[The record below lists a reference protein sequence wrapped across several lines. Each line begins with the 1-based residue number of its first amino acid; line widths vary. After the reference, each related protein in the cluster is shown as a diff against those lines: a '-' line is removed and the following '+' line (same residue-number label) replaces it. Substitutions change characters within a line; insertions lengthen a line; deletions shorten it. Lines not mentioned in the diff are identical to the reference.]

1 MQITRRARTLP
12 GFISSLSA
20 DYSAGI
26 IAEIRHKI
34 NMPFAPRTL
43 FSLPLIIAH
52 GAVKQGVLKG
62 FQPARLLL
70 KSRET
75 SNCSFLKI
83 ADLTID
89 EAYAHKYLETV
100 SDVHHF
106 KTSSWKDV
114 KVSIYI

>member
-1 MQITRRARTLP
+1 MGRSECEHL
-12 GFISSLSA
+12 G
-20 DYSAGI
+20 
-26 IAEIRHKI
+26 
-34 NMPFAPRTL
+34 
-43 FSLPLIIAH
+43 LII
-52 GAVKQGVLKG
+52 GAEC
-62 FQPARLLL
+62 RLRDRLQL

-106 KTSSWKDV
+106 KKSGWKDV
-114 KVSIYI
+114 RVAIYI

>member
-1 MQITRRARTLP
+1 MDHMPCSLTDMVQ
-12 GFISSLSA
+12 SSKKS
-20 DYSAGI
+20 YRSI
-26 IAEIRHKI
+26 
-34 NMPFAPRTL
+34 
-43 FSLPLIIAH
+43 
-52 GAVKQGVLKG
+52 VLH
-62 FQPARLLL
+62 RLLL

-114 KVSIYI
+114 KLSIYI

>member
-1 MQITRRARTLP
+1 MGRSECEHL
-12 GFISSLSA
+12 G
-20 DYSAGI
+20 
-26 IAEIRHKI
+26 
-34 NMPFAPRTL
+34 
-43 FSLPLIIAH
+43 LII
-52 GAVKQGVLKG
+52 GAECRLRD
-62 FQPARLLL
+62 RLLL

-106 KTSSWKDV
+106 KTSNWKDV

>member
-1 MQITRRARTLP
+1 MEKKRWKKGGSKR
-12 GFISSLSA
+12 GKKEKNE
-20 DYSAGI
+20 DK
-26 IAEIRHKI
+26 KI
-34 NMPFAPRTL
+34 CPFDAKKVCPVT
-43 FSLPLIIAH
+43 
-52 GAVKQGVLKG
+52 
-62 FQPARLLL
+62 
-70 KSRET
+70 
-75 SNCSFLKI
+75 CSFLKI

>member
-1 MQITRRARTLP
+1 MAAI
-12 GFISSLSA
+12 
-20 DYSAGI
+20 
-26 IAEIRHKI
+26 
-34 NMPFAPRTL
+34 
-43 FSLPLIIAH
+43 LPLLNSATSWVWTMYPAH
-52 GAVKQGVLKG
+52 RSEFLL
-62 FQPARLLL
+62 PAWPLHRLRL

-106 KTSSWKDV
+106 KTSNWKDV

>member
-1 MQITRRARTLP
+1 MGRSECEHL
-12 GFISSLSA
+12 G
-20 DYSAGI
+20 
-26 IAEIRHKI
+26 
-34 NMPFAPRTL
+34 
-43 FSLPLIIAH
+43 LII
-52 GAVKQGVLKG
+52 GAECRLRDRLRLKN
-62 FQPARLLL
+62 
-70 KSRET
+70 RET

-106 KTSSWKDV
+106 KTSNWKDV